1 MPEEAQETKE
11 QGEAVEDIVR
21 FILFQDVGQ
30 FALVTIKEVVDDW
43 KSGKVVAIFFLTEAL
58 HAILTAGKVP
68 QEITPIHEVKLI
80 GREETEVAPLRR
92 HLPRKFLPAWCGE
105 RNVAHGDIAAHPI
118 LISLGMM
125 VIPNAREEHREA

>member
-1 MPEEAQETKE
+1 M
-11 QGEAVEDIVR
+11 R

-30 FALVTIKEVVDDW
+30 FALVAIKEVVDDG

-80 GREETEVAPLRR
+80 GREETEVAPLRW